1 MDPSPQ
7 SPPTKKRKMATSTS
21 TSTAA
26 APAVVQEHQFPLPP
40 ILTHPSASPPILITQ
55 GAEGR
60 LYKTTFFSP
69 DIPCALKYRPPKPY
83 RHPVL
88 DARLTKARLAF
99 EAKVLERCRRE
110 GVPVPAV
117 YAQNAAA
124 GWIAVEWIEGA
135 PVRVKINEWL
145 GQRPKNEE
153 EERSAAGQDHGP
165 LIELMK
171 RIGAA
176 IAGLHRTG
184 VVHGDL
190 TTSNMMLRP
199 HTKKKTTT
207 SEQTNGVSKEEEKA
221 KLLEGDVVII
231 DFGLANQS
239 QSDEDRA
246 TDLYV
251 LERAFA
257 STHPR
262 AENLF
267 EHLLES
273 YKQSFKKGASVLHK
287 LEDVRMRGRKR
298 SMIG

>member
-1 MDPSPQ
+1 M
-7 SPPTKKRKMATSTS
+7 
-21 TSTAA
+21 
-26 APAVVQEHQFPLPP
+26 
-40 ILTHPSASPPILITQ
+40 
-55 GAEGR
+55 
-60 LYKTTFFSP
+60 
-69 DIPCALKYRPPKPY
+69 
-83 RHPVL
+83 
-88 DARLTKARLAF
+88 
-99 EAKVLERCRRE
+99 
-110 GVPVPAV
+110 PAV

-145 GQRPKNEE
+145 GQRPRNEE
-153 EERSAAGQDHGP
+153 EEKEADAKEKGP
-165 LIELMK
+165 LVELMK

-199 HTKKKTTT
+199 PAKSTTDQGK
-207 SEQTNGVSKEEEKA
+207 ETNGVNGVNGVGSEEAQEKA

-273 YKQSFKKGASVLHK
+273 YKQTFGKKGVSVLHK

>member
-1 MDPSPQ
+1 
-7 SPPTKKRKMATSTS
+7 MATSTS

-26 APAVVQEHQFPLPP
+26 AAAPAAVEEPPFPLPP
-40 ILTHPSASPPILITQ
+40 ILTHPSAAPPTLITQ

-153 EERSAAGQDHGP
+153 EERSAAEQDQGP

-199 HTKKKTTT
+199 HTTKKTTT
-207 SEQTNGVSKEEEKA
+207 TTTSSEQTNGVRKQEEKA

>member
-1 MDPSPQ
+1 MDTSPS
-7 SPPTKKRKMATSTS
+7 SPPTKKRKMATDT
-21 TSTAA
+21 TAE
-26 APAVVQEHQFPLPP
+26 QEHQFPLPA
-40 ILTHPSASPPILITQ
+40 ILTHPSATPPILITQ

-69 DIPCALKYRPPKPY
+69 NIPCALKYRPPKPY
-83 RHPVL
+83 RHPIL

-153 EERSAAGQDHGP
+153 EEKTADAKDQGP
-165 LIELMK
+165 LVELMK

-199 HTKKKTTT
+199 PTRKTTT
-207 SEQTNGVSKEEEKA
+207 TEQPNGVSEEEAKA

-273 YKQSFKKGASVLHK
+273 YKQTFGKKGVSVLHK

>member
-1 MDPSPQ
+1 
-7 SPPTKKRKMATSTS
+7 
-21 TSTAA
+21 
-26 APAVVQEHQFPLPP
+26 
-40 ILTHPSASPPILITQ
+40 
-55 GAEGR
+55 
-60 LYKTTFFSP
+60 
-69 DIPCALKYRPPKPY
+69 YRPPKPY

-153 EERSAAGQDHGP
+153 EEKAALEKDQGP
-165 LIELMK
+165 LVELMK
-171 RIGAA
+171 RIGSA

-199 HTKKKTTT
+199 PVKTTKMT
-207 SEQTNGVSKEEEKA
+207 TTTTTTEEGETNGVISEEAQEKA
-221 KLLEGDVVII
+221 KLLEGDVIII